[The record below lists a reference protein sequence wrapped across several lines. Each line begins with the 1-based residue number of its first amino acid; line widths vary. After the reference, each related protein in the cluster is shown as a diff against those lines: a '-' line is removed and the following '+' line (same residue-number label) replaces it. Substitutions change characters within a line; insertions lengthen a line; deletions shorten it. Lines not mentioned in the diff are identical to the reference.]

1 MEKLS
6 YVKIFEGTRSFEV
19 MTQTLP
25 TKGKLV
31 YEYNPL
37 RNYRLTEN
45 KYYYKQD
52 YYTEEELKSN
62 FKIEISENQWK
73 QNGIQMQNPPILYE
87 KGQLVD
93 FITDKLKVSLNHP
106 ISIIPQYSYDGSV
119 NLILNDGLNEPKLI
133 NTRFSATGQNTYE
146 IVDRKGNADTN
157 IYDDSQEQF
166 DIDTA
171 LYKTVSKIPKLQF
184 IGVQGG
190 GNLKVGNYHFYF
202 RLSDADGNETD
213 FVAESG
219 LVSVFIGFDS
229 PKSIYQGNKNENSVK
244 QVRFKLSNV
253 DSAYSYVSVYYSR
266 CAAEGNDN
274 SVIEYCKIDKKYI
287 VNNFQIAN
295 IVITGFETVEN
306 VTVQDINPFY
316 NIVNAAKTQA
326 TCQNMLFLGNVH
338 KPEIDYAKLQDLS
351 LRFLPYLKQV
361 PYTLDIDE
369 DYSIS
374 SVNKGYY
381 DPEFIYYNTGY
392 WGNELYRFGI
402 VYILPNN
409 ELSPVFNIRG
419 RENVGVF
426 KGNDIKNEGQYHY
439 YYLNTNSPGSHTDS
453 KPVKIQIQESTGYIL
468 PPEGTSKG
476 DSSSGIGEGIPASNG
491 GAYENAYGVVSFDPT
506 LDTNTIYALDIKVPN
521 DVIDELKGLV
531 KGYFFVRQPRIPTIL
546 AQGITI
552 GIDNVSNTPTIPTKG
567 GMLEQIAQTLNDSSY
582 VETENIEGINYI
594 SEGFLTRYLYSL
606 DKKHSSFW
614 SKIGKV
620 MISTALIAVAV
631 AGSVVTMGGAAITAA
646 AIGTAIAVGA
656 AGTATAVAGVVDE
669 IIIATN
675 RGETPKKGLQG
686 RKKEIP
692 SGYNRKEKE
701 ESRKL
706 NGNFLDRIIIKDQ
719 SCNKIRALLCPD
731 YELNQP
737 FYNQVFTGNEHLL
750 QTTVSQGVN
759 ILSADKNYFTNSY
772 NHFYIPQYYDVPN
785 KSYYSCKI
793 TTVPEDVSIVMLE
806 NEKYRSRAGQAEE
819 GWKYLQVGTEYDT
832 PEDIKIN
839 SDIIR
844 GSFSPYLAMSNYPDR
859 PAETVNIM
867 IPGYNGANIEEYIQL
882 RIHDKSAYHAISERI
897 SLDDMSDYKNSN
909 ITINGQSQSS
919 YYNFE
924 LYRGDCYIC
933 QFTHRLNR
941 NFNDPSAPYND
952 VIVNENT
959 WKENFD
965 PNKTE
970 KYAEINLGD
979 VNAVQMGMWVTFR
992 VRSSNNLNIRSLD
1005 GSNVDESTMTGH
1017 PKGFYPYY
1025 PMSTEGSYKH
1035 SDSMVFN
1042 KGFAKTLGDRWNFE
1056 VPDVPYIKNWFG
1068 TRIIYS
1074 DIHVND
1080 GFKNGYR
1087 IFQGTHYR
1095 DYTREY
1101 GEIVKLVPFESS
1113 LLCVFEHG
1121 IAVIPVNERAVAGEG
1136 AGGNVYINTSNVLPE
1151 NPKIISDMFG
1161 SQWAESILKV
1171 PGRTGDSPQYVYGV
1185 DTVAKKIWRTDGN
1198 SLECISDFKV
1208 QEFLN
1213 NNITLG
1219 ERELT
1224 PIIGIRN
1231 VKTVY
1236 NAYKRDVMFTF
1247 YDNTYGFEEK
1257 VWNLCWNE
1265 LLQKFITFYS
1275 WVPSHMENINNIPF
1289 SFNRNTSKW
1298 VAKLGVSHTE
1308 NSFADGITLSNVLI
1322 GNKKDTVYD
1331 EYYYQFDFT
1340 YVTNTGKYKTKTY
1353 TVHPDSRNKFIGVL
1367 SLSNRVLP
1375 DSELFYTI
1383 DYSLQRDN
1391 YLNYKQF
1398 TIENIKV
1405 EGEKCDS
1412 GIRLP
1417 QDAMYAGKIVP
1428 IQALKF
1434 KTGGSEYLE
1443 VVYKSQDGTFKD
1455 VITPNLNK
1463 DENHPKDW
1471 YNVYYYKNLYNEE
1484 VLLSELYYRNSLG
1497 HSYADYETIKDSNIP
1512 IKKNYVN
1519 NGQLDIQSLELPIFK
1534 DITGKRKML
1543 PREEQLNPDKIVT
1556 LLNIKANIN
1565 ILDEDNPNKLSD
1577 EFYNIKAGFNNG
1589 TSLVNI
1595 GQYESTIAIAP
1606 KRNMEFLSFD
1616 FWKHGQAGIMDIT
1629 DTIYPTYWYGKQHP
1643 FEFECIVVNDPSV
1656 HKIFQN
1662 LELIANKAKPESFH
1676 YEIVGES
1683 YDFAKDKIN
1692 MYFRQEAKKALWQ
1705 YNGADICYDR
1715 NFLKVQP
1722 KQQAK
1727 SADFPYKYYAR
1738 QDTINDIEDYYSS
1751 IEEDYYLTNISEG
1764 LDKYS
1769 YKHLAGS
1776 EIVYYPNRQEFRI
1789 WNHAQAI
1796 TIDDLLDTSTYWDKS
1811 KGITVLTKDKYGK
1824 VQKNQEQNYI
1834 HGYTDPLKTYYSGN
1848 RSIIGANCEYLEDR
1862 WKIQINPIIVCY
1874 KNEYKVNNYVGYRLK
1889 EENST
1894 WTSTNRPRLTLRNS
1908 PVPKKTLE
1916 SIKNRNGNVEI
1927 PDELINLGYSGAD
1940 MDTDCWLNDSSIY
1953 NSNFGADQNR
1963 KELDV
1968 KDKFMKVRIR
1978 YTGDELVIINYLN
1991 TIYRV
1996 SYS

>member
-1 MEKLS
+1 MNKLS
-6 YVKIFEGTRSFEV
+6 YVKIFEGSRNFEV

-52 YYTEEELKSN
+52 YYTEKELKSN
-62 FKIEISENQWK
+62 FKIEIIENQWK
-73 QNGIQMQNPPILYE
+73 QDGIQMQNPPILYE

-106 ISIIPQYSYDGSV
+106 MSIIPQYSYDGSV

-171 LYKTVSKIPKLQF
+171 LYKTVSQIPKLQF
-184 IGVQGG
+184 VGVQGG

-219 LVSVFIGFDS
+219 LVSIFIGFDS
-229 PKSIYQGNKNENSVK
+229 PRSIYQGNKNENSVK

-338 KPEIDYAKLQDLS
+338 KPEIDYDKLQDLS
-351 LRFLPYLKQV
+351 LRFLPYLKQI
-361 PYTLDIDE
+361 PYTLDMDE
-369 DYSIS
+369 DYTIS

-419 RENVGVF
+419 RENVGIF
-426 KGNDIKNEGQYHY
+426 NGNDIKNEGQYHY
-439 YYLNTNSPGSHTDS
+439 YYLNTNPSGGNTDS

-476 DSSSGIGEGIPASNG
+476 NSSSGVGEGIPASNG
-491 GAYENAYGVVSFDPT
+491 GAYENAYGVVSFSPT

-546 AQGITI
+546 AQGITV

-567 GMLEQIAQTLNDSSY
+567 GMLEQIAQTLDDSSY

-594 SEGFLTRYLYSL
+594 SEGFLTRYLYGL
-606 DKKHSSFW
+606 DRKHSSIW

-620 MISTALIAVAV
+620 MVSTALIAVAV

-646 AIGTAIAVGA
+646 AIGAAIAVGA
-656 AGTATAVAGVVDE
+656 AGTVTAVAGVVDE
-669 IIIATN
+669 IVIATN
-675 RGETPKKGLQG
+675 RGDAPKKGLQG

-706 NGNFLDRIIIKDQ
+706 NGDFLDRIIIKDQ
-719 SCNKIRALLCPD
+719 GRNKIRALLCPD
-731 YELNQP
+731 YELNQA

-759 ILSADKNYFTNSY
+759 ILASDKKDKNYFTNNY

-793 TTVPEDVSIVMLE
+793 TTVPEDVSVVMLE
-806 NEKYRSRAGQAEE
+806 NQKYRSRAGWAEE
-819 GWKYLQVGTEYDT
+819 GWRYLQVGTEYDA

-844 GSFSPYLAMSNYPDR
+844 GSFGPYLAMSNYPDR

-867 IPGYNGANIEEYIQL
+867 MPGYNGANLEEYVQL

-897 SLDDMSDYKNSN
+897 SLEDMNDYRSSN
-909 ITINGQSQSS
+909 ITINGQSQSP
-919 YYNFE
+919 YYSFE

-952 VIVNENT
+952 IIVNEDT

-965 PNKTE
+965 PNNTE

-1017 PKGFYPYY
+1017 SKGFYPYY

-1068 TRIIYS
+1068 TRIMYS

-1087 IFQGTHYR
+1087 TFQGTHYR

-1161 SQWAESILKV
+1161 SQWAESVLKV

-1289 SFNRNTSKW
+1289 SFDRNTSKW

-1308 NSFADGITLSNVLI
+1308 NSFADGITLSNVLT
-1322 GNKKDTVYD
+1322 GNIKDSKHD
-1331 EYYYQFDFT
+1331 ESYYQFNIT
-1340 YVTNTGKYKTKTY
+1340 YVTNTGQYKTKPY
-1353 TVHPDSRNKFIGVL
+1353 MVHPDSRKKFIGVL
-1367 SLSNRVLP
+1367 SLSNRMLP

-1391 YLNYKQF
+1391 YSNYKRF
-1398 TIENIKV
+1398 SIEGIKV
-1405 EGEKCDS
+1405 EGEKYNDDNFKF

-1417 QDAMYAGKIVP
+1417 ADAMYAGKIVP

-1434 KTGGSEYLE
+1434 KSGQSEYLK
-1443 VVYKSQDGTFKD
+1443 VLYNSDDATFKE
-1455 VITPNLNK
+1455 VITQDEQSSNDWK
-1463 DENHPKDW
+1463 D
-1471 YNVYYYKNLYNEE
+1471 VYYYKSIYNEE
-1484 VLLSELYYRNSLG
+1484 ALLSELYYRNLQGIS
-1497 HSYADYETIKDSNIP
+1497 HACSETVKDQETGEVILL
-1512 IKKNYVN
+1512 KQNYVQYSGGEPDHLN
-1519 NGQLDIQSLELPIFK
+1519 VSGLDLPIFK
-1534 DITGKRKML
+1534 DATGKRKTL
-1543 PREEQLNPDKIVT
+1543 SRGEQLNPDKIVT

-1577 EFYNIKAGFNNG
+1577 EFYNIKAGFNSG
-1589 TSLVNI
+1589 TSLVNV
-1595 GQYESTIAIAP
+1595 GQYESTVAIAP

-1705 YNGADICYDR
+1705 YNGSDITYNRD
-1715 NFLKVQP
+1715 FLKIQP
-1722 KQQAK
+1722 KQQAR
-1727 SADFPYKYYAR
+1727 SADLPHTYYYR
-1738 QDTINDIEDYYSS
+1738 QDTINEIEDYYHTMTLPKDS
-1751 IEEDYYLTNISEG
+1751 IH
-1764 LDKYS
+1764 S
-1769 YKHLAGS
+1769 YKHLSGS
-1776 EIVYYPNRQEFRI
+1776 EIVHYPNRQEYRI
-1789 WNHAQAI
+1789 WQHSPAVSL
-1796 TIDDLLDTSTYWDKS
+1796 DDLSQDDA
-1811 KGITVLTKDKYGK
+1811 
-1824 VQKNQEQNYI
+1824 
-1834 HGYTDPLKTYYSGN
+1834 
-1848 RSIIGANCEYLEDR
+1848 RSIISSNCKYLEDR
-1862 WKIQINPIIVCY
+1862 WKITINPILVCY
-1874 KNEYKVNNYVGYRLK
+1874 KNEGKVWKGEGWNNPNRPPLTIMNSPIPNDALETIEENNQEIMIPDVLWDLGYRY
-1889 EENST
+1889 N
-1894 WTSTNRPRLTLRNS
+1894 
-1908 PVPKKTLE
+1908 
-1916 SIKNRNGNVEI
+1916 
-1927 PDELINLGYSGAD
+1927 D
-1940 MDTDCWLNDSSIY
+1940 MDTTNWLHDNTIY
-1953 NSNFGADQNR
+1953 GTNFGEAQNR

-1978 YTGDELVIINYLN
+1978 YTGDELAIINYLN